1 MFLDDRFFLFPDL
14 LMQGH
19 FFRVLGRTL
28 LEMYFFSRESQG
40 LMPSFIVVHLN
51 VFSSL
56 RGSSCLP
63 DPRDPYFR
71 SSLITRSSYWH
82 SQMFCAWV
90 ADRLRV
96 SSHMGESHIKAP
108 GEMRVPHGTQRW
120 FFGGQLNCYVYV
132 ILTLL
137 YLLFIMFIY
146 LVSVHIISHY
156 LMYSIFMYGMYGIR
170 LNSAL
175 SEVYPHS
182 LTYTIYTQI
191 SKYLYKFCIIQW
203 FCPHTLGRYPKLPQT
218 PTKKEIPS

>member
-1 MFLDDRFFLFPDL
+1 MSGWKGTYPPRGKIRQKRWFWMVESPQKKRYMTVTISYECEVILIFADVSGWSIFLFPDL

-137 YLLFIMFIY
+137 YLYLLCLYILFPY
-146 LVSVHIISHY
+146 TLYHII
-156 LMYSIFMYGMYGIR
+156 LCILYSCMECM
-170 LNSAL
+170 
-175 SEVYPHS
+175 E
-182 LTYTIYTQI
+182 
-191 SKYLYKFCIIQW
+191 
-203 FCPHTLGRYPKLPQT
+203 
-218 PTKKEIPS
+218 